1 MYDYPP
7 SKHICSENTPQNV
20 DPVQGEFKMF
30 PHVDRV
36 FLDM

>member
-1 MYDYPP
+1 MIIPLQSIYAW
-7 SKHICSENTPQNV
+7 KNTPQNV

-36 FLDM
+36 FLDV

>member
-1 MYDYPP
+1 MIIPLLSIYAQ
-7 SKHICSENTPQNV
+7 KNTPQNV

-30 PHVDRV
+30 PHVERV